1 MISPLA
7 VIRRAFGVWWNE
19 WIVMIV
25 LNAAWL
31 LLQLPVI
38 TSAPAT
44 AVVYAMAQ
52 KSYDGEYWGPHDA
65 WDALWHLFWPA
76 WRWGLLNGLFLLVVG
91 FNLAAYR
98 NDTAPLWGILRL
110 IWLATLVIWLALNL
124 FYWPFWLAQSDKSM
138 RTTYANCGRFLL
150 LNPWP
155 ALLLVVFS
163 VMLAA
168 ISVATMLP
176 FSLALICWLALIGIA
191 AVQRSLAL
199 HKQKP

>member
-1 MISPLA
+1 MIQPLA

-19 WIVMIV
+19 WIVMIT

-31 LLQLPVI
+31 FLQLPVI

-52 KSYDGEYWGPHDA
+52 KSYDGEYWGPRDA
-65 WDALWHLFWPA
+65 WDAFRRLFWPA
-76 WRWGLLNGLFLLVVG
+76 WRWGLVNGLFLLVVA
-91 FNLAAYR
+91 FNLLAYR
-98 NDTAPLWGILRL
+98 NAGGTLWLLLRL
-110 IWLATLVIWLALNL
+110 IWLLSLTIWLALNL
-124 FYWPFWLAQSDKSM
+124 FYWPFWLAQADRSM

-155 ALLLVVFS
+155 ALLLIAFS
-163 VMLAA
+163 GLLAA
-168 ISVATMLP
+168 ISIVTILP

-191 AVQRSLAL
+191 AVQRSLTL
-199 HKQKP
+199 HKQ